1 MMYENSSIQENLQKK
16 LEENNKLMQS
26 LSDKE
31 SSM

>member
-1 MMYENSSIQENLQKK
+1 MYENSNIQENLQKK